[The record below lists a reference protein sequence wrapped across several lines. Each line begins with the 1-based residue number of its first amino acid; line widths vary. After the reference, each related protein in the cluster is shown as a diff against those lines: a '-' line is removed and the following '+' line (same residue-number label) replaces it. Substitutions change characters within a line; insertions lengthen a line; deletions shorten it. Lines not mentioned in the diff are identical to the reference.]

1 MTEFGSLAH
10 VKSPRRAGSAGSAY
24 IHSPFGIAFLDP
36 HGTILET
43 NLAWT
48 RILGYTEVELAGKRF
63 LDLTADADSEKTAA
77 ACRDAW
83 TAKGEPVVL
92 VERYRHRDGRTVW
105 GRVQIAAV
113 KGDEGDWRG
122 FIVFLEDW
130 TEGKREG
137 DRLIETVSLLETA
150 QEFGKVGTFVAWI
163 AGEKAGQDEWSQACS
178 KIFGYGKGEHDGS
191 NGAFWRRV
199 HPDDIELVR
208 AAQREIALGGG
219 SYDVSHRIVRPD
231 GEVRWIRERAEVEL
245 GADGLPLRFLGVT
258 LDITDERRTE
268 EALRASEARFK
279 GTFESSGIGAA
290 VMSIEGRWVRVNDA
304 LARILDAT
312 KDRLVGCSMDDFA
325 FPEDRR
331 LLPSVSA
338 MIAEDRDVETFTI
351 RLRHPNGHPIWV
363 ILHLSIVRKA
373 DTSPDYVLAQIQDIS
388 AQRLAEA
395 RLQEARIEA
404 ESTARVA
411 ATMNHEVRGP
421 LNSIVGFTEM
431 IESGMAGP
439 LTEKQTRYLNN
450 VLKASRAMLEL
461 ITESLDISKMAAGRM
476 EFDIVSL
483 DLRATL
489 ESTLDQVAPIA
500 VAKGSGLTLNCPPG
514 LTVLA
519 DARRLNQILAN
530 LLANAVKH
538 TPGGTS
544 ITLRGVAHGDRVE
557 VSVTDTGPGIRSE
570 DLAVLFQEFVQVG
583 DDRSGSGLGLAV
595 SRKLALL
602 MNGDLAAT
610 SRIGGGSI
618 FTIDLPRPSPAG
630 GRLPDRDSS

>member
-1 MTEFGSLAH
+1 
-10 VKSPRRAGSAGSAY
+10 
-24 IHSPFGIAFLDP
+24 
-36 HGTILET
+36 
-43 NLAWT
+43 LAWT
-48 RILGYTEVELAGKRF
+48 RILGYTEGELAGMHF
-63 LDLTADADSEKTAA
+63 LDITDDADAEKTAA
-77 ACRDAW
+77 GYRDAW
-83 TAKGEPVVL
+83 SATGEPVVL
-92 VERYRHRDGRTVW
+92 VKRYRHRDGRTIW
-105 GRVQIAAV
+105 GRIQIVAI
-113 KGDEGDWRG
+113 KGDQGDSRG

-130 TEGKREG
+130 TDRKREG
-137 DRLIETVSLLETA
+137 DRLIETVSFLETA
-150 QEFGKVGTFVAWI
+150 QKFGGVGTFVAWI
-163 AGEKAGQDEWSQACS
+163 SGEKAGLDEWSQACS
-178 KIFGYGKGEHDGS
+178 EIFGYANGEHDGT
-191 NGAFWRRV
+191 NAAFWRRV

-208 AAQREIALGGG
+208 AAQSGLAVGGRH
-219 SYDVSHRIVRPD
+219 YDLSHRIVRPN
-231 GEVRWIRERAEVEL
+231 GEVRWIRERAEVEP

-279 GTFESSGIGAA
+279 GTFESSGIGAV
-290 VMSIEGRWVRVNDA
+290 VMSTDGKWLRVNDA

-331 LLPSVSA
+331 LLPSVAA

-351 RLRHPNGHPIWV
+351 RLRHPIGHPIWV

-431 IESGMAGP
+431 IQSGMAGP
-439 LTEKQTRYLNN
+439 LTEKQTRYLNH
-450 VLKASRAMLEL
+450 VLTASRAILEL
-461 ITESLDISKMAAGRM
+461 IAESLDISRMAAGRM
-476 EFDIVSL
+476 EIDIVSL
-483 DLRATL
+483 DLRSTL
-489 ESTLDQVAPIA
+489 ESALDQVAPLA
-500 VAKGSGLTLNCPPG
+500 AAKGSGLVLICSPG
-514 LTVLA
+514 LAALA

-538 TPGGTS
+538 TPVGTS
-544 ITLRGVAHGDRVE
+544 ITLRGVANRDRVE
-557 VSVTDTGPGIRSE
+557 VSVRDTGPGIRPE

-610 SRIGGGSI
+610 SRIGSGSI
-618 FTIDLPRPSPAG
+618 FTIDLPRPSSAG
-630 GRLPDRDSS
+630 IETRP